1 LPKILNDFDKLVES
15 AEVSPF
21 YHHLYEL
28 KTQRI
33 QQKVTRIDQLLSRHN
48 LYDTETVLQIKHP
61 ESGQKLLLVQGEMD
75 VVSDGSDG
83 DRWPELD
90 DYITMS
96 QYYQPFTSY
105 GWGKRTSNPNPLLA
119 RWKEN
124 LKKYEEEFAIE
135 GLSIERNR
143 FLRQQIET
151 LGPEIADMEAR
162 SYLIAEAD
170 PFFVLPLSFLGR
182 RDENEFGP
190 AIGDYGVIIY
200 ENQIFPVIAGDAGP
214 SWKFGEA
221 SLRVAKTLNEK
232 ASPYNRPVS
241 DLKVTYLIFPG
252 SADET
257 KGPPDLEA
265 WHAKCSELLNGVGGI
280 SENYQLHQWEDLIA
294 KKKAEREAKKA
305 AKEKAAESEAEE
317 DAPNSQPQPGQ

>member
-1 LPKILNDFDKLVES
+1 
-15 AEVSPF
+15 
-21 YHHLYEL
+21 
-28 KTQRI
+28 
-33 QQKVTRIDQLLSRHN
+33 
-48 LYDTETVLQIKHP
+48 
-61 ESGQKLLLVQGEMD
+61 MD

-221 SLRVAKTLNEK
+221 SLRVA
-232 ASPYNRPVS
+232 
-241 DLKVTYLIFPG
+241 
-252 SADET
+252 ET